1 MSGSEAGPSLSSTS
15 PLEQKSGHSS
25 LRVISFL
32 RRRHKGTKR
41 RRKRPERA
49 EKRLQVAQ
57 ISRSIK
63 ANRPPPHPT
72 RLSIRKQP
80 SRNENPTRPPA
91 RPLLLSRSLK
101 RERRM
106 NGPLYYSV
114 PCAVKQQHRLHSAAF
129 TAFINRLQGLA
140 AGGVGVGVGGG
151 SMGWGALV
159 KTVQPSRTQDGM
171 GAA

>member
-49 EKRLQVAQ
+49 SER
-57 ISRSIK
+57 RSAFK
-63 ANRPPPHPT
+63 SHKSQDQLKPTATPPSSHLPT

-80 SRNENPTRPPA
+80 SRNPTRLPA
-91 RPLLLSRSLK
+91 RPPSSSQPLTEKGAQDEWATLLQRAMCSQTAAPAPFCS
-101 RERRM
+101 
-106 NGPLYYSV
+106 
-114 PCAVKQQHRLHSAAF
+114 LHS
-129 TAFINRLQGLA
+129 LY
-140 AGGVGVGVGGG
+140 
-151 SMGWGALV
+151 
-159 KTVQPSRTQDGM
+159 
-171 GAA
+171 